1 MVEEVPAGIRMY
13 LVLDIHKYIY
23 KYISFQILYY
33 VMLPYVYVVH
43 TNVMRQKMYVL
54 QLCV

>member
-1 MVEEVPAGIRMY
+1 MVEEVPDGIRMY
-13 LVLDIHKYIY
+13 LVLDINKYIY

-33 VMLPYVYVVH
+33 IMVPYVYVVH
-43 TNVMRQKMYVL
+43 TNVMRRKMYVL